1 MTVTKKG
8 WNRSFMASLFHKE
21 ATYDAGHAMADAN
34 ACSLTGFELET
45 TWDDNVIN
53 DKSEVTGKEHGY
65 DQELVGVGYKA
76 TLKFPKV
83 KPNDLA
89 GFASY
94 ALGSSTP
101 TKDGDYTAYSHKIVP
116 QTVGTALNSMQV
128 EELFGGL
135 QYYYRGVK
143 VNTLKLSGEAGG
155 LLSMEV
161 GLIGSGTRATS
172 ATAMAA
178 AITESWM
185 KLTNCKVW
193 LESGANIDIA
203 ATLSQA
209 AENISSATPD
219 NLYPRLK
226 NFEWTWDNALEPQP
240 GFGQAAGALQDLDY
254 ARRKCGLKFSLQFYD
269 TTELDYYT
277 SQAACA
283 IEFDLKGAIVVASSS
298 LYFGAHLVVPRFK
311 IKATP
316 LPKGGP
322 NDTLVQDFDCE
333 VFDDGT
339 NAASILEV
347 YNAQAAYQG

>member
-1 MTVTKKG
+1 MTATKKG
-8 WNRSFMASLFHKE
+8 WNRAIMCSLFHKE

-34 ACSLTGFELET
+34 ACSLTGYELDT
-45 TWDDNVIN
+45 IWDDVVIN

-65 DQELVGVGYKA
+65 DQEIVETRYRA
-76 TLKFPKV
+76 TLRFPKV

-94 ALGSSTP
+94 GLGSSTP
-101 TKDGDYTAYSHKIVP
+101 SQDGAHTAYKHKIVP
-116 QTVGTALNSMQV
+116 QTVGTVLNSMQV

-143 VNTLKLSGEAGG
+143 VNTIKLSGEAGG
-155 LLSMEV
+155 LLAMEV

-185 KLTNCKVW
+185 KLHDCKVW
-193 LESGANIDIA
+193 FETGAAISIE
-203 ATLSQA
+203 ATLRQDT
-209 AENISSATPD
+209 EDLSSATPD
-219 NLYPRLK
+219 NLYPRLRS
-226 NFEWTWDNALEPQP
+226 FEWTWDNGLIGQP
-240 GFGQAAGALQDLDY
+240 GFGGAGVLQDIDY
-254 ARRKCGLKFSLQFYD
+254 ARRKCGLKFQLQFYD

-283 IEFDLKGAIVVASSS
+283 IEFDLKGAVVETSDF
-298 LYFGAHLVVPRFK
+298 YYGCHLVVPRFK
-311 IKATP
+311 LKAAP

-322 NDTLVQDFDCE
+322 NDTLIADYDCE

-339 NAASILEV
+339 NAATIIEV

>member
-1 MTVTKKG
+1 MASTKKG

-34 ACSLTGFELET
+34 ACSLTGFELDT
-45 TWDDNVIN
+45 TWDDKVVT
-53 DKSEVTGKEHGY
+53 DKDEVTGKEHGY
-65 DQELVGVGYKA
+65 DQELIGYGYKS

-101 TKDGDYTAYSHKIVP
+101 TQDGANTAYKHKIVP
-116 QTVGTALNSMQV
+116 ATVGTALNSMQV

-155 LLSMEV
+155 LLGMEV
-161 GLIGSGTRATS
+161 GLLGSGTRATS
-172 ATAMAA
+172 ANSFAA

-185 KLTNCKVW
+185 RLTNCNVW
-193 LESGANIDIA
+193 MESGANISID
-203 ATLSQA
+203 ATLTQA
-209 AENISSATPD
+209 AENISGATPD
-219 NLYPRLK
+219 TLHTRFK
-226 NFEWTWDNALEPQP
+226 NFELTWDNALEGQP
-240 GFGQAAGALQDLDY
+240 AFGQAAGAFTDIDY
-254 ARRKCGLKFSLQFYD
+254 GRRKCNLKFGLIFSD
-269 TTELDYYT
+269 GTELAYYT
-277 SQAACA
+277 AQDACA
-283 IEFDLKGAIVVASSS
+283 IEFDLKGSAIDSGNY
-298 LYFGAHLVVPRFK
+298 YFGCHIVVPRFK
-311 IKATP
+311 IKSPP

-322 NDTLVQDFDCE
+322 NDTLIQDFECE
-333 VFDDGT
+333 IFDDGT
-339 NAASILEV
+339 NSALILEV